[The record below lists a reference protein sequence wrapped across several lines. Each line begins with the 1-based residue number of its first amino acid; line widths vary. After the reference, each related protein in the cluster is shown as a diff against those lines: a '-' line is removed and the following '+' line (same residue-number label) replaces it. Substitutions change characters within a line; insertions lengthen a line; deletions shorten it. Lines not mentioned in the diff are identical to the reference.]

1 MPNKKQSFFQRFKKT
16 IIGSVIFLL
25 LMLAFANWLGF
36 QHVPMHV
43 RDLYYAITGLFHRD
57 HSMDNLNEAQK
68 AALKASDTVVT
79 DVALP
84 APSEPVDTVFL
95 AARIKSGDYT
105 PPSYKEDLE
114 RTRKTDFSKLQK
126 ASDKPTDQE
135 AEQAL
140 VRHYGDE
147 LINLLRPR
155 KAHIRAGQCYNA
167 PLQSG
172 ANHQKETAR
181 VTCMVSA
188 FNSKNENIGNIEQPL
203 GIIYDFV
210 KLDGDPDTWYVTDF
224 SQTIPYDYKLNKR

>member
-1 MPNKKQSFFQRFKKT
+1 MPNGKISFFKRFRKT
-16 IIGSVIFLL
+16 IIGCIIFLL

-36 QHVPMHV
+36 RHVPEHV
-43 RDLYYAITGLFHRD
+43 RDLYYTVTGLFHRD
-57 HSMDNLNEAQK
+57 DSMDNLNEAQK
-68 AALKASDTVVT
+68 AALKSSGAVVT

-84 APSEPVDTVFL
+84 APSEPVDTVYL

-114 RTRKTDFSKLQK
+114 RTRKIDFSVLKK
-126 ASDKPTDQE
+126 AADKPTDE
-135 AEQAL
+135 EVEQAL
-140 VRHYGDE
+140 VRHYGEE

-155 KAHIRAGQCYNA
+155 NAHIRAGQCYNA
-167 PLQSG
+167 TLQSG
-172 ANHQKETAR
+172 TDHNKEVAR

-210 KLDGDPDTWYVTDF
+210 KLENDPDTWYVTDF
-224 SQTIPYDYKLNKR
+224 SQTIPYDYKLNK